1 MQTRY
6 NPRFWCKIYDAFL
19 VAYMT
24 SVFYVDC
31 EEKIMPGE
39 GDEAPRDKKRRMIEL
54 FPDSAYAHL
63 RSIELL
69 NSVIKDL
76 KRDGFLVE
84 K

>member
-1 MQTRY
+1 MQ
-6 NPRFWCKIYDAFL
+6 
-19 VAYMT
+19 
-24 SVFYVDC
+24 
-31 EEKIMPGE
+31 GE
-39 GDEAPRDKKRRMIEL
+39 GDEAPRDKKRRMIDR
-54 FPDSAYAHL
+54 FRDSAYAHL